1 MRDGGKGDAQRPLTV
16 SMEDF
21 DNSWD
26 RIFNKLKIESAIQD
40 TIDQHYEF
48 LENLKDHEKEC
59 GK

>member
-26 RIFNKLKIESAIQD
+26 RIFNKLKIESAIKD

-48 LENLKDHEKEC
+48 LEKLQDHEKEC

>member
-1 MRDGGKGDAQRPLTV
+1 MRDGGKGDAHRPLTV

-48 LENLKDHEKEC
+48 LEELQDKEKDG